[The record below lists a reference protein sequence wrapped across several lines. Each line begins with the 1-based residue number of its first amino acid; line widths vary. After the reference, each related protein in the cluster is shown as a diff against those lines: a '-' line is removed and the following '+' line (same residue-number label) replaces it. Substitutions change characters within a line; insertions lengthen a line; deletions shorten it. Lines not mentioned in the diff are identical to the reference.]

1 MQKQVELIFGDV
13 KTVISL
19 DQVSTEKGMGN
30 GASGV
35 GERFLDQ
42 GAGYIDI
49 LTLRYFIKL
58 YSYDLYP
65 FCIYIILQ

>member
-1 MQKQVELIFGDV
+1 MELTFGEV

-19 DQVSTEKGMGN
+19 DQVSTEKGIGN

-35 GERFLDQ
+35 GECFLDQ
-42 GAGYIDI
+42 GAGDMDI
-49 LTLRYFIKL
+49 FTLRNFIKL

-65 FCIYIILQ
+65 FCIYVTLQ